1 MTDNCTDANQNQTN
15 MRLKCAKTITINGK
29 DVQRIKIL
37 NDVVWEKTKETI
49 LGLSA
54 TPTSVTIGKTFSL
67 VAEIQ
72 DTNGNSIDGNIIFS
86 GNGIS
91 GSKTIRTTNG
101 IAMLQKITPTN
112 TGTKNK
118 QIYTAKFVPTDDVYL
133 PSTQTVEINVEKE
146 KPILKIVGETTIYN
160 SWKIGVKLTG
170 SDGKTLLTDKTIT
183 VSGAISK
190 TITTNSKGIASLT
203 VNGLSIGKKNITFTY
218 AGNSRYE
225 KATKSQPYTVKKS
238 TSMELDYNGCNL
250 GKESVSKGTQKWKLN
265 NSDGTSYQCRE
276 TGVTCYTNK
285 VTIASSSG
293 TRKTPDLLKISF
305 KKNSISKIT
314 GAIFTFNSQSIGNAC
329 EGSGQGG
336 LFKSAPTVK
345 LSVNGSS
352 YHKGKGAIKF
362 DDPINLGWGDYT
374 PHTVVPQKIT
384 WDDSYA
390 VSANPIISIQYPS
403 NAGGEEACLKVYS
416 VKLQVSYIPKQKTSF
431 S

>member
-1 MTDNCTDANQNQTN
+1 MTDNCTNANQNQTN
-15 MRLKCAKTITINGK
+15 MRLKCAKTIKINGN
-29 DVQRIKIL
+29 DVQRIRIL

-49 LGLSA
+49 LKLSA

-101 IAMLQKITPTN
+101 IAMLQKITPTSVGTNN
-112 TGTKNK
+112 TQT
-118 QIYTAKFVPTDDVYL
+118 YTAKFTPIDDVYL
-133 PSTQTVEINVEKE
+133 PSTKTANIKVDKE
-146 KPILKIVGETTIYN
+146 KPILSIVGETTIYN
-160 SWKIGVKLTG
+160 SWKIGVKLTK
-170 SDGKTLLTDKTIT
+170 SDGKTPLNNQTIT
-183 VSGAISK
+183 VSGIGSK
-190 TITTNSKGIASLT
+190 TITTNSKGIASL
-203 VNGLSIGKKNITFTY
+203 VINGLSTGKKNVTFTY
-218 AGNSRYE
+218 SGNNQYKSV
-225 KATKSQPYTVKKS
+225 TKTQPYTLKKS
-238 TSMELDYNGCNL
+238 TSIALDYNGCNL

-265 NSDGTSYQCRE
+265 NNDGTSYQCRE
-276 TGVTCYTNK
+276 TGVTCYTSK

-305 KKNSISKIT
+305 KKDNISKIT
-314 GAIFTFNSQSIGNAC
+314 GATFIFKSQSTGNAC
-329 EGSGQGG
+329 EGEGQGG

-403 NAGGEEACLKVYS
+403 NAGGEEACLKVYG